1 MHGGHPLCYRL
12 SFLFYMVTDR
22 NTLVFQK
29 EGDSATKDL
38 YADFS
43 VKTTSVPMFVPL
55 ETKEFPSRDWADEDG
70 EDVYFPETAKLK
82 AYDTEV
88 SVVYHGSQG
97 TFQAKQ
103 EALFNY
109 FRTGGTELNIFSPYS
124 QTGCKGAYFQGF
136 ADINLE
142 SDSNLGDV
150 ATFKLK
156 FRITKPGEL
165 FIIR

>member
-1 MHGGHPLCYRL
+1 MIADASCRRL
-12 SFLFYMVTDR
+12 SFFLHMATDR
-22 NTLVFQK
+22 DTLIFQK
-29 EGDSATKDL
+29 AGDSATKDL
-38 YADFS
+38 YSDFGI
-43 VKTTSVPMFVPL
+43 KTTSVPLFVPM
-55 ETKEFPSRDWADEDG
+55 ETKELPSRDWADEDG

-103 EALFNY
+103 ESLFNY
-109 FRTGGTELNIFSPYS
+109 FRTGGTEINIFSPYS